1 MKINDYGRVNATSAY
16 RNQLAP
22 RDADTVKKSGRKDEV
37 NISPEAMEL
46 LKARSGTEP
55 DPARAEMISRLKHDV
70 DAGSY
75 RVEAERIAERL
86 LPYLTE

>member
-46 LKARSGTEP
+46 LKARGGAEP
-55 DPARAEMISRLKHDV
+55 DPVRAEMISRLKDEV

-75 RVEAERIAERL
+75 RIEAATIAEKM